1 MKDII
6 NKIEELD
13 WNVNEYGDS
22 LELSRYSSA
31 GQDFSI
37 NVSIGECKNDFLSN
51 LYEVYVD
58 FDVSYETYLWLDNTG
73 HGINGAPYDMIDVYK
88 DMEECQESI
97 LELYDELIK

>member
-1 MKDII
+1 MKNII

-13 WNVNEYGDS
+13 WNVNEYDGS

>member
-1 MKDII
+1 MKNII

-13 WNVNEYGDS
+13 WNVNEYDDS